1 MTLKETLID
10 LFEGEEVKNCVLKH
24 KKMVQHIIQ
33 EEEDFARGGS
43 NKDRRYHRLAGEVEA
58 RNICIRHF
66 LTPEVR
72 RKNCIQTHNM
82 CLTRSNLCLFSYKN
96 ADLHNKI
103 KDMPFYF
110 IGYNISLQTI
120 KS

>member
-1 MTLKETLID
+1 MTIKETLID

-43 NKDRRYHRLAGEVEA
+43 SKDRRYHRLAGEVEA

-66 LTPEVR
+66 LTPEQR
-72 RKNCIQTHNM
+72 RQKLYSDTQDVPDK
-82 CLTRSNLCLFSYKN
+82 RQFVLF
-96 ADLHNKI
+96 
-103 KDMPFYF
+103 
-110 IGYNISLQTI
+110 Q
-120 KS
+120 